1 VVTPPIGGLRRRRG
15 GGHDTLGAMPTALL
29 RTDDLPAPAAAPTRR
44 VRWAGIAGLGAALP
58 AESVPVADVA
68 ARVGVEPEWI
78 TRRTGIHALRRL
90 PQDGTLCGL
99 GEAAAREALADA
111 GVQAS
116 ELDAVLVAT
125 ASADAVMPCAAPL
138 IAGRLGAGRAMA
150 WDVNLAC
157 TGFLAGLEQGAAL
170 IESGR
175 AKCVLLIAADALGR
189 FTDHDDRKTAALFA
203 DGAGAVVLTAGAG
216 MRLGASTLW
225 SEPDE
230 AGALVVGHDDR
241 LVRMDGQAVF
251 ARAVD
256 GMERCCRM
264 VLADAGL
271 HVNDIDLVVPHQANA
286 RITRALSE
294 RLSLPTDR
302 VADTIAQ
309 VGNTGAASIP
319 LALHSARAEGRI
331 PPTGGLMLFTAFG
344 AGFAAGAVLV
354 ES

>member
-1 VVTPPIGGLRRRRG
+1 
-15 GGHDTLGAMPTALL
+15 MPTALL
-29 RTDDLPAPAAAPTRR
+29 RTDDLPAPALAPRR
-44 VRWAGIAGLGAALP
+44 VRWAGIVGLGAALP

-90 PQDGTLCGL
+90 PADGTLCGL
-99 GEAAAREALADA
+99 GEAAARRALDDA
-111 GVQAS
+111 GVEPSA
-116 ELDAVLVAT
+116 LDAVLVAT
-125 ASADAVMPCAAPL
+125 ASADDVMPAAAPL
-138 IAGRLGAGRAMA
+138 IAGRLGAARAMA

-175 AKCVLLIAADALGR
+175 ATCVLLIAADALGR
-189 FTDHDDRKTAALFA
+189 VTDHDDRKTAALFA
-203 DGAGAVVLTAGAG
+203 DGAGAVVLTASAG

-225 SEPDE
+225 SDPDE
-230 AGALVVGHDDR
+230 AGALVVGHEDR

-251 ARAVD
+251 AKAVD

-271 HVNDIDLVVPHQANA
+271 QVNDLDLVVPHQANA

-294 RLSLPTDR
+294 RLSLAPDR

-319 LALHSARAEGRI
+319 LALDAARAAGRL
-331 PPTGGLMLFTAFG
+331 PAPGGLMLLTAFG
-344 AGFAAGAVLV
+344 AGFAAGAVLI
-354 ES
+354 ET

>member
-1 VVTPPIGGLRRRRG
+1 M
-15 GGHDTLGAMPTALL
+15 HALDVDVL
-29 RTDDLPAPAAAPTRR
+29 DLPAAAPAPAPRR
-44 VRWAGIAGLGAALP
+44 MLRWAGIAGLGAALP
-58 AESVPVADVA
+58 EATVSTAEIA

-90 PQDGTLCGL
+90 APEATLCGL
-99 GEAAAREALADA
+99 GEAAARAALADA
-111 GVQAS
+111 GVAARDV
-116 ELDAVLVAT
+116 DAVLVAT
-125 ASADAVMPCAAPL
+125 SSADDVMPAAAPL

-175 AKCVLLIAADALGR
+175 SKVVLLIAADALSR
-189 FTDHDDRKTAALFA
+189 VTDHDDRKTAALFA
-203 DGAGAVVLTAGAG
+203 DGAGAVVLRAGVG

-225 SEPDE
+225 AEPDE
-230 AGALVVGHDDR
+230 AGALVVGHEDR

-271 HVNDIDLVVPHQANA
+271 HVDDIGLVVPHQANA

-294 RLSLPTDR
+294 RLSLPPER
-302 VADTIAQ
+302 VADEIAEI
-309 VGNTGAASIP
+309 GNTGAASIP
-319 LALHSARAEGRI
+319 LALAAVRAAGRM
-331 PPTGGLMLFTAFG
+331 PAPGELMVLTAFG
-344 AGFAAGAVLV
+344 AGFAAGAVIV
-354 ES
+354 EI

>member
-1 VVTPPIGGLRRRRG
+1 MAALDVVRVDP
-15 GGHDTLGAMPTALL
+15 AA
-29 RTDDLPAPAAAPTRR
+29 APAAAPARR
-44 VRWAGIAGLGAALP
+44 PPLLRWAGIAGLGVALP
-58 AESVPVADVA
+58 DALVPTADIA

-90 PQDGTLCGL
+90 APGATLAGL
-99 GEAAAREALADA
+99 GEAAARAALDDA
-111 GVQAS
+111 GVEAS
-116 ELDAVLVAT
+116 ALDAVLVAT
-125 ASADAVMPCAAPL
+125 ASADAVMPAAAPL
-138 IAGRLGAGRAMA
+138 IAGRIGARRAMA

-175 AKCVLLIAADALGR
+175 ATTVLLIAADALAR
-189 FTDHDDRKTAALFA
+189 VTDHDDRKTAALFA

-225 SEPDE
+225 AEPDE
-230 AGALVVGHDDR
+230 DGALVVGHEDR

-271 HVNDIDLVVPHQANA
+271 HVDDLALVVPHQANA
-286 RITRALSE
+286 RITRTLSE
-294 RLSLPTDR
+294 RLSIAPER

-319 LALHSARAEGRI
+319 LALHAAREAGRV
-331 PPTGGLMLFTAFG
+331 PEPGGLMLLTAFG

-354 ES
+354 EV